1 MSTERMVAFTRRCQ
15 GSGLLKGGGP
25 RDFDLTS
32 GDNEFCC
39 PHLGKP
45 LSLSLSLSLL
55 KH

>member
-15 GSGLLKGGGP
+15 GLGLLNGGP

-39 PHLGKP
+39 PHLGMP
-45 LSLSLSLSLL
+45 LSLSLSLS
-55 KH
+55 